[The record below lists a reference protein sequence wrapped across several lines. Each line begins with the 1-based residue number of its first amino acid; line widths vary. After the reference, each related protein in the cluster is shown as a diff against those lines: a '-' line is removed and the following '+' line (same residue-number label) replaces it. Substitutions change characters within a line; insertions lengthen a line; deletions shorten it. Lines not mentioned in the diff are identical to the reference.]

1 MATPVG
7 ADQLTS
13 LSRRFIL
20 PEIPDQVYGSNGLF
34 ARWNQGRRR
43 EIPGGYQIELPII
56 HQAYTTGG
64 PITEWGIQTITPQDN
79 VVSAAWDWKQ
89 HEKSVAISSL
99 RMTKAN
105 SPEAKFS
112 LLKETFEE
120 AEMSLA
126 DDMGVGLMSDGT
138 TNPAEIDGLALAVDS
153 TGTYAGLL
161 RSTYPVWAANED
173 STTATLTPAAIR
185 SMFANCKNGGRNVTV
200 IVSEIGQWSRFLA
213 LGEASQEHP
222 VGSGGADPQL
232 LSLGFTNG
240 YFMNVPWMEDSHTFD
255 GPDAN
260 NSAVLCLNEFYI
272 DLGVNPGMDFVV
284 YPFVQAGAGT
294 QLGWTCSMEWQGN
307 LINRGPQFSGK
318 LTNISA

>member
-13 LSRRFIL
+13 LSRRYIL
-20 PEIPDQVYGSNGLF
+20 PDIVDQVYGSNGLF
-34 ARWNQGRRR
+34 MRWNQGRRR
-43 EIPGGYQIELPII
+43 EIDGGYQIEVPVV
-56 HQAYTTGG
+56 HQQYTTGG
-64 PITEWGIQTITPQDN
+64 PIAEWGIQTITPQDN
-79 VVSAAWDWKQ
+79 VINAAWDWKQ

-99 RMTKAN
+99 RLTKAA
-105 SPEAKFS
+105 SPEAKFN

-126 DDMGVGLMSDGT
+126 DDMGVGLMSNGSD
-138 TNPAEIDGLALAVDS
+138 PREIDGLEIAVDS

-161 RSTYPVWAANED
+161 RSNWGFWAANED
-173 STTATLTPAAIR
+173 ATTATLTTAALR

-200 IVSEIGQWSRFLA
+200 IVSEVGQWSRYLA
-213 LGEASQEHP
+213 LGEASQTFP
-222 VGSGGADPQL
+222 VGSGGHDPQL
-232 LSLGFTNG
+232 YSAGFTNG

-255 GPDAN
+255 GPNAS
-260 NSAVLCLNEFYI
+260 NSAILCLNEFYI

-284 YPFVQAGAGT
+284 YPFIQAGAGT
-294 QLGWTCSMEWQGN
+294 QLGWTASMEWQGN

-318 LTNISA
+318 LTNVSA